1 MIDLSPARTKQVEFI
16 GITENDLGLL
26 RDYRPIFEKV
36 VEEIVDRFYE
46 HLQKDPDLLDLIN
59 RHSTIDRLKQTQRQY
74 WLSLAEGI
82 LTEPFI
88 EQRIRIGQIHS
99 HIGLPTDYYLGSYMV
114 YLDLAIELLKPLAG
128 ERWTVVTHAL
138 SKMFNL
144 DSQLVLEAYEK
155 QEKNKLEVIAS
166 EKDNLLRAVTEV
178 TQELTGMIAE
188 LSGNSQIIASA
199 AQATAASQETAHQLV
214 EQLHQEIG
222 QIDEMSSA
230 IREISDRTHLL
241 GLNAAIEAAH
251 AGENGRGF
259 EVVAG
264 EVRKLAQSSKQTL
277 LQIQGLVEDIK
288 SKLDHIQQESE
299 KTATSARQQAMNS
312 GELSM
317 FVQMIEKVAEDLSR
331 LQQENQPVS

>member
-1 MIDLSPARTKQVEFI
+1 MIDLSPARAKQVAFI
-16 GITENDLGLL
+16 GITESDLDLL

-36 VEEIVDRFYE
+36 VEEIVTRFYE
-46 HLQKDPDLLDLIN
+46 HLQRDPELLDLIN
-59 RHSTIDRLKQTQRQY
+59 RHSTIERLKQTQRQY

-88 EQRIRIGQIHS
+88 DQRIRIGKIHS
-99 HIGLPTDYYLGSYMV
+99 HIGLSTDYYLGSYMV

-128 ERWTVVTHAL
+128 ERWTAVTHAL

-155 QEKNKLEVIAS
+155 QEKNKLEVVAA
-166 EKDNLLRAVTEV
+166 EKDSLLKAVTEV

-188 LSGNSQIIASA
+188 LSENSRIIAA
-199 AQATAASQETAHQLV
+199 AAEATAASQETAHGLV

-222 QIDEMSSA
+222 EIDEMSSS

-277 LQIQGLVEDIK
+277 LHIQGLVEGIK

-299 KTATSARQQAMNS
+299 GMAISAKQQAMNS

-317 FVQMIEKVAEDLSR
+317 FVQMIEKVADDLTR
-331 LQQENQPVS
+331 LQKGEQAEA

>member
-1 MIDLSPARTKQVEFI
+1 MIDLSPARAKQVAFI
-16 GITENDLGLL
+16 GITQNDLELL
-26 RDYRPIFEKV
+26 KDYRPVFEKV
-36 VEEIVDRFYE
+36 VEQIVTRFYE
-46 HLQKDPDLLDLIN
+46 HLQRDPDLLEIIH

-74 WLSLAEGI
+74 WLSLADGI
-82 LTEPFI
+82 ITEEFI
-88 EQRIRIGQIHS
+88 AQRIRIGQIHS
-99 HIGLPTDYYLGSYMV
+99 HIGLTTDYYLGSYMV

-128 ERWTVVTHAL
+128 ERWHVVTHAL

-155 QEKNKLEVIAS
+155 QEKNKLTEIAS
-166 EKDNLLRAVTEV
+166 EKDSLLQAVTEV
-178 TQELTGMIAE
+178 TQELTGMISE
-188 LSGNSQIIASA
+188 LSENSRIIASA
-199 AQATAASQETAHQLV
+199 AQATAASQETAHELV
-214 EQLHQEIG
+214 EQLHDEVG
-222 QIDEMSSA
+222 LIDEMSIS

-277 LQIQGLVEDIK
+277 LQIQNLVEGIK
-288 SKLDHIQQESE
+288 SKLSHIQRESVE
-299 KTATSARQQAMNS
+299 MATSAQQQAMNS

-317 FVQMIEKVAEDLSR
+317 FVQMIEKVADDLSQ
-331 LQQENQPVS
+331 LQKADQ

>member
-1 MIDLSPARTKQVEFI
+1 MIDLSPARVKQISFI
-16 GITENDLGLL
+16 GITQNDLELL
-26 RDYRPIFEKV
+26 RGYRPIFEKV
-36 VEEIVDRFYE
+36 VEEIVTRFYE
-46 HLQKDPDLLDLIN
+46 HLQREPELLDLIN
-59 RHSTIDRLKQTQRQY
+59 RHSTIERLKQTQRQY

-99 HIGLPTDYYLGSYMV
+99 HIGLSTDYYLGSYMV

-128 ERWTVVTHAL
+128 ERWPAVTHAL

-155 QEKNKLEVIAS
+155 QEKHKLTVIAS
-166 EKDNLLRAVTEV
+166 EKDNLLQAVTEV

-188 LSGNSQIIASA
+188 LSENSRIIASA
-199 AQATAASQETAHQLV
+199 AQTTAASQETAHELV

-222 QIDEMSSA
+222 QIDEMSTS

-277 LQIQGLVEDIK
+277 MQIQGLVDGIK
-288 SKLDHIQQESE
+288 SKLDHIQQESIE
-299 KTATSARQQAMNS
+299 MATSAKQQAANS

-317 FVQMIEKVAEDLSR
+317 FVQMIEKVAEDLSQ
-331 LQQENQPVS
+331 LQNANQTSV